1 MLGFPMS
8 GGGGGRALSSRPAP
22 AGRGAWCAGRGVR
35 GAAGLS
41 GLQVASRGR
50 PASDAGPDG
59 RDGSDGGRG
68 RHAVSPGGAPGQPCG
83 QTWPPWPRPPRPRP
97 SPRPA
102 SACVVLPAPDQVHP
116 RDADLSVGAESPG
129 PGTASL
135 RAGVTGGRWER
146 RPVRPR
152 KSLAPRWP
160 FPESA
165 GVRPSLTGSATFTA
179 LSKARRRPGSR
190 LARALRARAS
200 NASPTASSSLSHVSA
215 EARSRSRVAAEST
228 GCHAGRHRSAVG
240 GGSVHGH
247 NVDFQVP
254 DESDVC
260 VFWTGRPGSEGK
272 AALLVTRPARVP
284 GPGGGDVHAGGTD
297 GRPRPPLAQRDAGK
311 GLGH

>member
-1 MLGFPMS
+1 M
-8 GGGGGRALSSRPAP
+8 
-22 AGRGAWCAGRGVR
+22 
-35 GAAGLS
+35 
-41 GLQVASRGR
+41 
-50 PASDAGPDG
+50 
-59 RDGSDGGRG
+59 
-68 RHAVSPGGAPGQPCG
+68 SPGGAPGQPCG
-83 QTWPPWPRPPRPRP
+83 QTWPLWPRPPRPRP

-116 RDADLSVGAESPG
+116 RDADLFVGEESPG

-152 KSLAPRWP
+152 KSLAPQWP
-160 FPESA
+160 FPGSA

-179 LSKARRRPGSR
+179 LSEARRRPGSR

-247 NVDFQVP
+247 NVGFQVP

-260 VFWTGRPGSEGK
+260 VFWTGGPGSGARPPCWSHGRPGVLAPGEGTCAPGGRTGVRGHLRPSETPGK
-272 AALLVTRPARVP
+272 ASATGPGTRPAP
-284 GPGGGDVHAGGTD
+284 SALGPAPTAP
-297 GRPRPPLAQRDAGK
+297 RRPPAPGRGGRARSPASCPRLTPRRG
-311 GLGH
+311 

>member
-50 PASDAGPDG
+50 PASGAGPGG

-129 PGTASL
+129 PGRASL

-160 FPESA
+160 FPGSA

-179 LSKARRRPGSR
+179 
-190 LARALRARAS
+190 
-200 NASPTASSSLSHVSA
+200 
-215 EARSRSRVAAEST
+215 
-228 GCHAGRHRSAVG
+228 AVRG
-240 GGSVHGH
+240 
-247 NVDFQVP
+247 Q
-254 DESDVC
+254 
-260 VFWTGRPGSEGK
+260 TK
-272 AALLVTRPARVP
+272 ARVP
-284 GPGGGDVHAGGTD
+284 PGSGSASQSFQREPHSQQQPVACGGAFTK
-297 GRPRPPLAQRDAGK
+297 PRGC
-311 GLGH
+311 